1 MWCRPRHT
9 TYSTHGR
16 RRRWR
21 PSPLAVTTTESGR
34 GYITS
39 QSRLNRGYLCA
50 LLTFLSWTDGVASPV
65 GPAGRGKEHV
75 REEDAGGVEAH
86 FRREPVE
93 PSVLLLSA
101 GIPFK
106 FLSFDFVLG
115 GDGSGSSDSDDDVS
129 ETP

>member
-1 MWCRPRHT
+1 MCALDILILD
-9 TYSTHGR
+9 R
-16 RRRWR
+16 RRR
-21 PSPLAVTTTESGR
+21 V
-34 GYITS
+34 
-39 QSRLNRGYLCA
+39 
-50 LLTFLSWTDGVASPV
+50 GVPN
-65 GPAGRGKEHV
+65 GRGKEHV